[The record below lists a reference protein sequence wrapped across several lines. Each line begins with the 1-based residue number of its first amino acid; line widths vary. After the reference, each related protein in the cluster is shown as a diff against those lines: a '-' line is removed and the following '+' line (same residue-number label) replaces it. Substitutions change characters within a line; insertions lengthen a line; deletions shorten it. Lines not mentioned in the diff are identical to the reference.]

1 VPQRKQDGGPA
12 LEEYRRKRDFKRT
25 GEKVRAGR
33 VTVELSNTRK
43 VLFPA
48 DGITKGDLVEYY
60 HTMAGAM
67 LPLLRDRPISMTR
80 FPDGITENGIVQKNM
95 PAYFPDWI
103 TRVRVRKEGGSLRQ
117 VICDKPATLVYLAN
131 QACIELHAFLSR
143 LDHIDEPDQLIFDLD
158 PPDGDRFGDVRVC
171 ALRLREL
178 LTGELGLPAFV
189 KTTGGKGLHVHVPLN
204 AKQDFGAVREFARQ
218 AAELLA
224 ARNPGLVTTEQ
235 RKDKRGSRIY
245 ADIMR
250 NAYAQ
255 LAVAPYSVRAR
266 PGAPVATPLSWEEL
280 DDEALRPDRF
290 TLRTV
295 PGRVREAGRAG
306 GGPWAQLARRRPG
319 LARARESLR
328 RLAE

>member
-1 VPQRKQDGGPA
+1 MT
-12 LEEYRRKRDFKRT
+12 T

-33 VTVELSNTRK
+33 VTVELSNTGK
-43 VLFPA
+43 VLFPE
-48 DGITKGDLVEYY
+48 DGITKGDLVAYY
-60 HTMAGAM
+60 QAVAGEM
-67 LPLLRDRPISMTR
+67 LPPLRDRPVSMTR
-80 FPDGITENGIVQKNM
+80 FPDGIGKSGIVQKNV
-95 PAYFPDWI
+95 PPYFPDWI
-103 TRVRVRKEGGSLRQ
+103 TRARVRKEGGSLRQ
-117 VICDKPATLVYLAN
+117 VVCDKPATIVYLAN

-158 PPDGDRFGDVRVC
+158 PPDGNRFGDVRVC

-204 AKQDFGAVREFARQ
+204 SRQDFGTVREFARQ

-224 ARNPGLVTTEQ
+224 ARNPDLITTEQ
-235 RKDKRGSRIY
+235 RKDKRGPRIY

-266 PGAPVATPLSWEEL
+266 PGAPVATPLSWDEL
-280 DDEALRPDRF
+280 DDEALRPNRF

-295 PGRVREAGRAG
+295 PGRIRGASRP
-306 GGPWAQLARRRPG
+306 GGPWAAMARRRPG
-319 LARARESLR
+319 LARAQESLR
-328 RLAE
+328 RLAA

>member
-1 VPQRKQDGGPA
+1 MTA
-12 LEEYRRKRDFKRT
+12 
-25 GEKVRAGR
+25 EKERLKVGR
-33 VTVELSNTRK
+33 ITVELSNTAK
-43 VLFPA
+43 ALFPG
-48 DGITKGDLVEYY
+48 DGITKGDLVAYY
-60 HTMAGAM
+60 EAVAETM

-80 FPDGITENGIVQKNM
+80 FPDGIARHGIVQKNV
-95 PAYFPDWI
+95 PSYFPDWI
-103 TRVRVRKEGGSLRQ
+103 TRVRVRKEGGSLQQ
-117 VICDKPATLVYLAN
+117 VVCDKPATIVYLAN

-143 LDHIDEPDQLIFDLD
+143 LDHIDGPDQLIFDLD
-158 PPDGDRFGDVRVC
+158 PPDAGRFGDVRVC
-171 ALRLREL
+171 AIGLHEL

-204 AKQDFGAVREFARQ
+204 AREGFGAAREFAREV
-218 AAELLA
+218 AELLA

-266 PGAPVATPLSWEEL
+266 PGAPVATPLSWDEL
-280 DDEALRPDRF
+280 DDEGLRPGQF

-295 PGRVREAGRAG
+295 PDRIREAGWK
-306 GGPWAQLARRRPG
+306 GGPWTGMARRRPG
-319 LARARESLR
+319 LARAQESLR
-328 RLAE
+328 RLAA